1 MYLEMKRT
9 YFQFFLSILII
20 PIIFGCKKDEGLAMK
35 LTKSYTLSS
44 TYTNEEYN
52 LQILYPESYDASVA
66 YHTIYLL
73 DGDWYF
79 DELSN
84 FITDEY
90 ANDIVLV
97 GIAYKGKNKRQSDFT
112 YPADNF
118 LSNSGNANSYIQ
130 HLNNELIPFIED
142 SLSIK
147 AAQRTLAGHS
157 LGGYFGLYLLF
168 QNGFANPFNN
178 IISASPS
185 LFWHNAFL
193 LDLENKYN
201 SLHNTLNVN
210 LYITIGDSEGVTMN
224 TLFNAINKKIKS
236 RNYKELNF
244 SYERFENT
252 THNNNPIQSF
262 EKGILKLLN

>member
-1 MYLEMKRT
+1 MKRT
-9 YFQFFLSILII
+9 YSNFFLSIFLVSTF
-20 PIIFGCKKDEGLAMK
+20 FGCQKDEGLAMK

-44 TYTNEEYN
+44 THTNEEYN

-79 DELSN
+79 NELSN
-84 FITDEY
+84 FIADEY

-97 GIAYKGKNKRQSDFT
+97 GIGYKDQNKRQSDFT

-118 LSNSGNANSYIQ
+118 LSNSGNANTYIQ

-142 SLSIK
+142 SLAIK
-147 AAQRTLAGHS
+147 ATQRTLAGHS

-168 QNGFANPFNN
+168 QDEFTNPFNN
-178 IISASPS
+178 IISASPI

-193 LDLENKYN
+193 LHLENKYY
-201 SLHNTLNVN
+201 SSHDTLNVN
-210 LYITIGDSEGVTMN
+210 LYTTIGDSEGITMN
-224 TLFNAINKKIKS
+224 TIFNALNKKIKN
-236 RNYKELNF
+236 RNYKELIFN
-244 SYERFENT
+244 SERFENT

-262 EKGILKLLN
+262 KKGIITLLN